1 MQTFCAVYN
10 FKSLIKQPTCYK
22 NPVKPSCID
31 LMLTNIPRMFQSTCV
46 IETGLSDFDLMI
58 VTVLRKTFSHLSTFL
73 MKRLEFLLKTIC
85 LMRFML
91 IMITGWKGSAKQ
103 L

>member
-31 LMLTNIPRMFQSTCV
+31 NVDKYSLHVPKYMC
-46 IETGLSDFDLMI
+46 D
-58 VTVLRKTFSHLSTFL
+58 
-73 MKRLEFLLKTIC
+73 
-85 LMRFML
+85 
-91 IMITGWKGSAKQ
+91 
-103 L
+103 